1 MPLTEMCFEGCTFD
15 RYESGGRMTEL
26 AATVDFCS
34 VQVSVMIKAKED
46 GRDECMISRLAF
58 GTY

>member
-1 MPLTEMCFEGCTFD
+1 MLLTEMCFKGCTLD

-26 AATVDFCS
+26 AATVDFWS
-34 VQVSVMIKAKED
+34 VQVSVMIEAKED
-46 GRDECMISRLAF
+46 ERDECMISRRGF